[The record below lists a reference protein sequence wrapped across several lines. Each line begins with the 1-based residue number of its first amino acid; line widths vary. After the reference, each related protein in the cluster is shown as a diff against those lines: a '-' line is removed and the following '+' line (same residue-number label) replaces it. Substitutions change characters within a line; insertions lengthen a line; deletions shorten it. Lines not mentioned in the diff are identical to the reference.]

1 MEEVVMPDRHSEL
14 PAHPDLEYYRKQ
26 AKHLLR
32 SYEAGDSAA
41 RARAAD
47 VLGDR
52 AAERFLLSD
61 AQFVLAQE
69 HGFRTWADF
78 RADIQSQRTTGDRPV
93 VRLWAAPGSYASWA
107 DGLLT
112 ELRRGDPG
120 ALQRLRAYV
129 PRYAAATDASA
140 AELRDARLII
150 ARELGFATWRE
161 LVEAAEKAQRD
172 DAERQEERRRMR
184 PEAEALLAGDTAR
197 LARLTPGQADT
208 LLQML
213 AMRELLGTKL
223 GEGLG
228 VPRAAVDV
236 LIGKVTSLDLPLP
249 QAIRGDRV
257 EYVRLLLGA
266 GADTGTRTDGIT
278 PLETAIYFGRP
289 QVVDLLA
296 EHGIVPAALWT
307 YAACGR
313 LDLVR
318 ACFDADGRLRPDAA
332 LPRPN
337 VAYFFPIPPRNPATD
352 DPEEIMAEAFVHAC
366 QHGRSE
372 VVRWF
377 LDRGLNPD
385 VAPYFGRTGL
395 VWAVMSLQPEVA
407 GLLMERGAD
416 PARGGEMVP
425 FGAEGLVAVL
435 FATDRHDPVIRQLHE
450 LLKPRSAEL
459 PPQVPSR
466 RSPSA
471 DRTTGAVRPG
481 PPPAIRHEIHEAF
494 MTSPPPSSAGDTS
507 SADHLLGL
515 ISAQIRPP
523 RRVNTQVNGLHAVRA
538 CEGVTSRVSHKSQ

>member
-1 MEEVVMPDRHSEL
+1 MPDRHFEL

-32 SYEAGDSAA
+32 SYEAGDAAA
-41 RARAAD
+41 RGRAAD

-52 AAERFLLSD
+52 AAGRFLLSD

-69 HGFRTWADF
+69 HGFMTWAEF
-78 RADIQSQRTTGDRPV
+78 RADIQSQRATGDRPV
-93 VRLWAAPGSYASWA
+93 SRLWTGSSGYASWA
-107 DGLLT
+107 DSLFT
-112 ELRRGDPG
+112 ELRRGDSG
-120 ALQRLRAYV
+120 ALRRLRAYV

-150 ARELGFATWRE
+150 ARELGFPTWRE
-161 LVEAAEKAQRD
+161 LVAAAEKSQRD
-172 DAERQEERRRMR
+172 EAERKERWRRMR

-197 LARLTPGQADT
+197 LAQLTPGQADT

-213 AMRELLGTKL
+213 AMRELLDTKL

-236 LIGKVTSLDLPLP
+236 LIGKATSLDLPLP
-249 QAIRGDRV
+249 RAVRADRV
-257 EYVRLLLGA
+257 EYVRLLLDA
-266 GADTGTRTDGIT
+266 GADPGTRAGGMTL
-278 PLETAIYFGRP
+278 LETAIYFGSTRI
-289 QVVDLLA
+289 VDLLA
-296 EHGIVPAALWT
+296 GHGIAPRALWT

-337 VAYFFPIPPRNPATD
+337 AADFFPIPARNPVSD
-352 DPEEIMAEAFVHAC
+352 DPEQIMAEAFVHAC
-366 QHGRSE
+366 QHGRTE

-395 VWAVMSLQPEVA
+395 VWAVMYQQPEVV

-416 PARGGEMVP
+416 PARGDEMVP
-425 FGAEGLVAVL
+425 FGANALVAIL
-435 FATDRHDPVIRQLHE
+435 LAADQHDPVVRQLDK
-450 LLKPRSAEL
+450 LIRSR
-459 PPQVPSR
+459 SR
-466 RSPSA
+466 
-471 DRTTGAVRPG
+471 
-481 PPPAIRHEIHEAF
+481 
-494 MTSPPPSSAGDTS
+494 
-507 SADHLLGL
+507 
-515 ISAQIRPP
+515 
-523 RRVNTQVNGLHAVRA
+523 
-538 CEGVTSRVSHKSQ
+538 

>member
-1 MEEVVMPDRHSEL
+1 MPDRHFEL

-32 SYEAGDSAA
+32 SYEAGDAAA
-41 RARAAD
+41 RGRAAD

-52 AAERFLLSD
+52 AAGRFLLSD

-69 HGFRTWADF
+69 HGFMTWAEF
-78 RADIQSQRTTGDRPV
+78 RADIASQRATGDRPV
-93 VRLWAAPGSYASWA
+93 SRLWTGSSGYASWA
-107 DGLLT
+107 DSLFT

-120 ALQRLRAYV
+120 ALRRLRAYV

-150 ARELGFATWRE
+150 ARELGFPTWRD
-161 LVEAAEKAQRD
+161 LVAAAEKSQRD
-172 DAERQEERRRMR
+172 EAERKERWRRMR

-197 LARLTPGQADT
+197 LAQLTPGQADT

-213 AMRELLGTKL
+213 AMRELLDTKL

-236 LIGKVTSLDLPLP
+236 LIGKATSLDLPLP
-249 QAIRGDRV
+249 RAVRADRV
-257 EYVRLLLGA
+257 EYVRLLLDA
-266 GADTGTRTDGIT
+266 GADPGTRAGGMTL
-278 PLETAIYFGRP
+278 LETAIYFGSTRI
-289 QVVDLLA
+289 VDLLA
-296 EHGIVPAALWT
+296 GHGIVPRALWT

-337 VAYFFPIPPRNPATD
+337 AADFFPIPAPNPVSD
-352 DPEEIMAEAFVHAC
+352 DPEQIMAEAFVHAC
-366 QHGRSE
+366 QHGRTE

-377 LDRGLNPD
+377 LNRGLNPD

-395 VWAVMSLQPEVA
+395 VWAVMYQQPEVV

-416 PARGGEMVP
+416 PARGDEMVP
-425 FGAEGLVAVL
+425 FGANALVAILLV
-435 FATDRHDPVIRQLHE
+435 ADQHDPVVRQLDK
-450 LLKPRSAEL
+450 LLRSR
-459 PPQVPSR
+459 SR
-466 RSPSA
+466 
-471 DRTTGAVRPG
+471 
-481 PPPAIRHEIHEAF
+481 
-494 MTSPPPSSAGDTS
+494 
-507 SADHLLGL
+507 
-515 ISAQIRPP
+515 
-523 RRVNTQVNGLHAVRA
+523 
-538 CEGVTSRVSHKSQ
+538 

>member
-1 MEEVVMPDRHSEL
+1 MPNRHFEL

-32 SYEAGDSAA
+32 SYEAGDAAA
-41 RARAAD
+41 RGRAAD

-52 AAERFLLSD
+52 AAGRFLLSD

-69 HGFRTWADF
+69 HGFMTWAEF
-78 RADIQSQRTTGDRPV
+78 RADIQSQRATGDRPV
-93 VRLWAAPGSYASWA
+93 SRLWTGSSGYASWA
-107 DGLLT
+107 DSLFT
-112 ELRRGDPG
+112 ELRRGDSG
-120 ALQRLRAYV
+120 ALRRLRAYV

-150 ARELGFATWRE
+150 ARELGFPTWRE
-161 LVEAAEKAQRD
+161 AVAAAEKSQRD
-172 DAERQEERRRMR
+172 EAERKERWRRMR

-197 LARLTPGQADT
+197 LAQLTPGQADT

-213 AMRELLGTKL
+213 AMRELLDTKL

-236 LIGKVTSLDLPLP
+236 LIGKATSLDLPLP
-249 QAIRGDRV
+249 RAVRADRV
-257 EYVRLLLGA
+257 EYVRLLLDA
-266 GADTGTRTDGIT
+266 GADPGTRAGGMTL
-278 PLETAIYFGRP
+278 LETAIYFGSTRI
-289 QVVDLLA
+289 VDLLA
-296 EHGIVPAALWT
+296 GHGIAPRALWT

-337 VAYFFPIPPRNPATD
+337 AADFFPIPARNPVSD
-352 DPEEIMAEAFVHAC
+352 DPEQIMAEAFVHAC
-366 QHGRSE
+366 QHGRTE

-395 VWAVMSLQPEVA
+395 VWAVMYQQPEVV

-416 PARGGEMVP
+416 PARGDEMVP
-425 FGAEGLVAVL
+425 FGANALVAIL
-435 FATDRHDPVIRQLHE
+435 LAADQHDPVVRQLDK
-450 LLKPRSAEL
+450 LIRSR
-459 PPQVPSR
+459 SR
-466 RSPSA
+466 
-471 DRTTGAVRPG
+471 
-481 PPPAIRHEIHEAF
+481 
-494 MTSPPPSSAGDTS
+494 
-507 SADHLLGL
+507 
-515 ISAQIRPP
+515 
-523 RRVNTQVNGLHAVRA
+523 
-538 CEGVTSRVSHKSQ
+538 